1 MTKAAEHSGRLLAR
15 AGREMAALAPGDP
28 QRTIMASW
36 QRCLNDHGL
45 QPDRVARPTVVTQAE
60 LRDYQAP
67 LEDLI
72 ALSRGEIERLH
83 GRLADHDY
91 LVMLADPNGVAVH
104 FRCVEPLAA
113 ECRRV
118 DVLPGSVWLESRQGT
133 SGIGVC
139 ITERVPVSVVMDE
152 HFASWLAPLS
162 CTVAPIFGAEGQL
175 AAVLNVTTLRPTDHR
190 SQAMAREIV
199 VSSARR
205 IENLYFDRLHAKRRV
220 VRVSRHDDF
229 CDAAAEARLALDDAG
244 RIVDATPEAMRLLG
258 NRASELVARLDAGQ
272 SDVISEGSLPVF
284 LRMAESTPAPTA
296 MAARTARAQ
305 PGFGDMR
312 RPAASRPARSL
323 ERGLQRVDPL
333 AGEDPVLAERI
344 RMARRFV
351 DLRLPVMLQGETG
364 SGKSLLARAL
374 HEASVHREGA
384 FVSINC
390 AAIPAELIESE
401 LFGYRAGA
409 FTGAAR
415 QGARGRLLEADGGT
429 LFLDEIGDM
438 PLALQS
444 RLLHVLSDG
453 EFVPLG
459 ATRPVSVAFAV
470 ISASL
475 HDIAARVREG
485 RFREDLF
492 YRLAGATVVLPSL
505 RQRSDRQ
512 LLIARCLTDEAVA
525 LGLPAP
531 TLAPDAMRALDRH
544 AWPGNL
550 RELRHVARFAL
561 AMADGGHVDLHC
573 LPAPLGSESPPID
586 DERHRI
592 EACLRQ
598 AGWNVSDAAR
608 ALGVSRATL
617 HRRIHALGLVRP

>member
-1 MTKAAEHSGRLLAR
+1 MTNAAEHAGRLLAR
-15 AGREMAALAPGDP
+15 AGRELRRLAPDDP
-28 QRTIMASW
+28 QRPIVASW
-36 QRCLNDHGL
+36 ERCLNDYGL
-45 QPDRVARPTVVTQAE
+45 QPDRVARPTVVTPAE

-118 DVLPGSVWLESRQGT
+118 DVLPGSVWSESRQGT
-133 SGIGVC
+133 SGIGLC
-139 ITERVPVSVVMDE
+139 IAERLPVSVVMNE
-152 HFASWLAPLS
+152 HFAAWLAPLS
-162 CTVAPIFGAEGQL
+162 CTVAPIFGTEGQL

-190 SQAMAREIV
+190 SQAMVREIV

-205 IENLYFDRLHAKRRV
+205 IENLYFDRLHARRRV

-258 NRASELVARLDAGQ
+258 SRAPELVAQLGEGRADVANHDA
-272 SDVISEGSLPVF
+272 SPIF
-284 LRMAESTPAPTA
+284 LRMAESTFAPAATRAQVP
-296 MAARTARAQ
+296 RPRARADDL
-305 PGFGDMR
+305 PSR
-312 RPAASRPARSL
+312 AAVRGARAD
-323 ERGLQRVDPL
+323 GLLPRIDPL
-333 AGEDPVLAERI
+333 SGEDPVLAERI
-344 RMARRFV
+344 RMARRFI

-374 HEASVHREGA
+374 HEASVHRDGA

-401 LFGYRAGA
+401 LFGYRPGA

-459 ATRPVSVAFAV
+459 ASRPVSVAFALV
-470 ISASL
+470 SASL
-475 HDIAARVREG
+475 HDIASRVRDG

-492 YRLAGATVVLPSL
+492 YRLAGATVALPSL
-505 RQRSDRQ
+505 RERSDRRA
-512 LLIARCLTDEAVA
+512 LIERCLADEAVA
-525 LGLPAP
+525 LGLPQP
-531 TLAPDAMRALDRH
+531 RLAPEAVQALDRH
-544 AWPGNL
+544 DWPGNL

-561 AMADGGHVDLHC
+561 AMADGGQIDARC
-573 LPAPLGSESPPID
+573 LPAPLDSNRSAPDNDRE
-586 DERHRI
+586 RI
-592 EACLRQ
+592 ERGLQQ

-608 ALGVSRATL
+608 LLGVSRATL
-617 HRRIHALGLVRP
+617 HRRIRALGLVRP